1 MDTSAVWT
9 TTIIPT
15 LPQQTLSFKFN
26 LKEINENPQET
37 IILALLNHVSVRPLN
52 SRVTCDKNGI
62 LKRDPLT
69 LCWTA
74 GLNLDGKNNED
85 HIHLHIQPMNGD
97 FIISSNLSRERAKC
111 SILRQCKI
119 SMRHSVAQDA
129 YSCKHHLAYPYKEGR
144 PIELDYH
151 LSVEPYPFDELLTI
165 GTALYEKEEQERKRK
180 ARLDDKQKT
189 LLRSVNDIVKNAP
202 RLAETHHAKG
212 MFTAYGTIL
221 NYVFSEYHKGLEL
234 DEYPCGQDLKRCV
247 QKVCI
252 YQKVDTAFN
261 IYKQ

>member
-1 MDTSAVWT
+1 MDTSGVWT
-9 TTIIPT
+9 QTIIPS

-26 LKEINENPQET
+26 LKEINEQPLET
-37 IILALLNHVSVRPLN
+37 IILALLNHVSARPLN

-74 GLNLDGKNNED
+74 GLNIDGKNNED

-97 FIISSNLSRERAKC
+97 FIISSNLSRERSKC
-111 SILRQCKI
+111 PILRACKI

-165 GTALYEKEEQERKRK
+165 GTALYEKEEQERKRR
-180 ARLDDKQKT
+180 ARLDEKQKT
-189 LLRSVNDIVKNAP
+189 LLHSVFRMVIDGNLEQRPVASY
-202 RLAETHHAKG
+202 EYT
-212 MFTAYGTIL
+212 L
-221 NYVFSEYHKGLEL
+221 NYVFRNYHKGLEL
-234 DEYPCGQDLKRCV
+234 HEYPCGMDLKRCV

-252 YQKVDTAFN
+252 YTGIGTAFE
-261 IYKQ
+261 IYKN